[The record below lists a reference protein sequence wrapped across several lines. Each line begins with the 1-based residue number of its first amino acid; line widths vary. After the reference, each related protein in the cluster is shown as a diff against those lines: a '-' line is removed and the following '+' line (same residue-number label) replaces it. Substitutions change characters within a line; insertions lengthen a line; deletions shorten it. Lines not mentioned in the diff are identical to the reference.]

1 MQKQCLVVATL
12 PPSEHFELKRLT
24 EEGTWSMKASDLTPT
39 QVSRGHLQSLKGAWP
54 VPDDIMV
61 C

>member
-24 EEGTWSMKASDLTPT
+24 EEGTWSMEASDLTPP
-39 QVSRGHLQSLKGAWP
+39 R
-54 VPDDIMV
+54 
-61 C
+61 